1 MRVYYRHPKLYNLVV
16 STLLYSKGLWEK
28 FNAELGENQT
38 IFEVAAGYGRVAEF
52 IDPSNKYYGI
62 DLNKIFVE
70 HGRSHGIDLEVKD
83 IFDPTAY
90 KRSDVFIAVDL
101 IHHLTPEKLKGL
113 FDLIFSHAAKKVII
127 MEASFSPMKRYGILG
142 KVAEWIFKSLDTDGI
157 NKIERV
163 MTNQEYRQLFES
175 RFGSRYGEKF
185 DFQYQLVGGRCL
197 YQLVTYTHVAD

>member
-1 MRVYYRHPKLYNLVV
+1 MVSRKYRLDKIKLRDFSMLEPK
-16 STLLYSKGLWEK
+16 EK
-28 FNAELGENQT
+28 LREKP
-38 IFEVAAGYGRVAEF
+38 EVCPQFSPVRGVEGSLMMNS
-52 IDPSNKYYGI
+52 DQH
-62 DLNKIFVE
+62 KIYCFLRDNPDRAFSGSGVKKE
-70 HGRSHGIDLEVKD
+70 IDLEMKD

-101 IHHLTPEKLKGL
+101 IHHFTPEKLKGL
-113 FDLIFSHAAKKVII
+113 FDLIFSYAAKKVII

-197 YQLVTYTHVAD
+197 YQLVTYTHVAG